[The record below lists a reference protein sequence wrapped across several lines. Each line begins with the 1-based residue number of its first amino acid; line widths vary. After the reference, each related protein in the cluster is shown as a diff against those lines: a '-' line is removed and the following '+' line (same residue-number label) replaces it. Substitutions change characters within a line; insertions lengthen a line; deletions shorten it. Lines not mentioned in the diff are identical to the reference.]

1 MCTKPR
7 DGADCHHNMRTELR
21 DGADDYY
28 NMRTKPRDGADDYQA
43 ELLLYFTG
51 NNGS

>member
-1 MCTKPR
+1 MWTKPR
-7 DGADCHHNMRTELR
+7 DGADCHH
-21 DGADDYY
+21 

-51 NNGS
+51 DNGS